1 MKRLIIGGISALML
15 ASAHAPAATA
25 QKTAL
30 TSTTVRSTITRALT
44 PFNLVSLANQGYFK
58 NQGIPSS
65 GALVAAHRA
74 GRVSAEDIVKSAVA
88 TNRLS
93 PQVLNDQRY
102 LSAVKAQLSNLESN
116 R

>member
-1 MKRLIIGGISALML
+1 MKRLIIGGLSALIL
-15 ASAHAPAATA
+15 AAAHAPAATA
-25 QKTAL
+25 QRTAL
-30 TSTTVRSTITRALT
+30 TSTTLRSTTTRALT

-65 GALVAAHRA
+65 GALMAAHRA

-93 PQVLNDQRY
+93 LQVLNDQGY
-102 LSAVKAQLSNLESN
+102 LRAVNAQLSALESN